1 MISERSVFYPTL
13 EQKFSR
19 KLYNHAYI
27 FSLDLLRRLS
37 RTQNTVFCGRILL
50 FLAKFFPFS
59 ERSGLNIISEFNL
72 DNTTVFSSQVG
83 DNFTGKE
90 DGEIST
96 KNDKMDVTDEP
107 DSKKIRIEE
116 DERDLNIDYALYSK
130 FWQLQDFFR
139 NPIQCYEKSKWLLFS
154 KHAKDVFA
162 IFKSFKLDSISG
174 KKKYQRGPTSDIET
188 TLEHSKKNGT
198 SVSSYEN
205 HTKQEQ
211 QSQDYFAK
219 YLTNQNL
226 LQLQLSDS
234 NFRRYILV
242 QFLILFQYLKSAVKF
257 KNDSQVLTDDQSRWV
272 SDVTEQAYVL
282 IDETPPNGPEFAKA
296 VKHILKR
303 EEQWNAWKND
313 GCPALGKEIS
323 KPSESVLSEEGAK
336 ENSVTSKGKTK
347 YRLI

>member
-1 MISERSVFYPTL
+1 M
-13 EQKFSR
+13 
-19 KLYNHAYI
+19 
-27 FSLDLLRRLS
+27 LRRLS

-72 DNTTVFSSQVG
+72 DNTTVFTSQG
-83 DNFTGKE
+83 LQNAGGKE
-90 DGEIST
+90 EGE
-96 KNDKMDVTDEP
+96 MDVDDETDR
-107 DSKKIRIEE
+107 KKIHIEE
-116 DERDLNIDYALYSK
+116 DGRDLNIDYALYSK

-174 KKKYQRGPTSDIET
+174 KKKYQRGPSSIAENNIAQS
-188 TLEHSKKNGT
+188 SKRNGHELSNDEIRSKT
-198 SVSSYEN
+198 D
-205 HTKQEQ
+205 Q
-211 QSQDYFAK
+211 QAQDYFAK

-257 KNDSQVLTDDQSRWV
+257 KSESQVLTDEQSRWV
-272 SDVTEQAYVL
+272 SEYTDQAYIL
-282 IDETPPNGPEFAKA
+282 IDETPPNGPDFSKA

-303 EEQWNAWKND
+303 EEQWNAWKNE
-313 GCPALGKEIS
+313 GCPALGKDLPKSTDPVQAEETRDTNATLEGKIMSHYHVSNKEI
-323 KPSESVLSEEGAK
+323 
-336 ENSVTSKGKTK
+336 
-347 YRLI
+347 LILCHMIDNTIDHC

>member
-1 MISERSVFYPTL
+1 M
-13 EQKFSR
+13 
-19 KLYNHAYI
+19 
-27 FSLDLLRRLS
+27 LRRLS

-72 DNTTVFSSQVG
+72 DNTTVFSSNV
-83 DNFTGKE
+83 TGIYGAKE
-90 DGEIST
+90 DGEISSI
-96 KNDKMDVTDEP
+96 KEKMDVDNESE
-107 DSKKIRIEE
+107 SKRIKIEE
-116 DERDLNIDYALYSK
+116 DEKDLNIDYALYSK

-174 KKKYQRGPTSDIET
+174 KKKYQRGTSSVMENVSID
-188 TLEHSKKNGT
+188 SKNRNGFSAST
-198 SVSSYEN
+198 DESQC
-205 HTKQEQ
+205 KPEQ

-242 QFLILFQYLKSAVKF
+242 QFLILFQYLQSAVKF
-257 KNDSQVLTDDQSRWV
+257 KNESQVLTDDQSKWV
-272 SDVTEQAYVL
+272 AEFTEQSYAL
-282 IDETPPNGPEFAKA
+282 IEETPPNGANFSKA

-313 GCPALGKEIS
+313 GCPALGKDFS
-323 KPSESVLSEEGAK
+323 KPDSVEAEEGTK
-336 ENSVTSKGKTK
+336 ENNSTTKGKIIQM
-347 YRLI
+347 LV

>member
-1 MISERSVFYPTL
+1 MINILNIS
-13 EQKFSR
+13 
-19 KLYNHAYI
+19 
-27 FSLDLLRRLS
+27 DLLRRLS

-72 DNTTVFSSQVG
+72 DNTTVFSSSLS
-83 DNFTGKE
+83 GKE
-90 DGEIST
+90 DGEIGST
-96 KNDKMDVTDEP
+96 KERMDIDNDSDKVI
-107 DSKKIRIEE
+107 KIDE
-116 DERDLNIDYALYSK
+116 DEKDLNIDYALYSK

-139 NPIQCYEKSKWLLFS
+139 NPIQCYEKSKWLQFS

-174 KKKYQRGPTSDIET
+174 KKRNEKESSTQIESSHQKSRNNHNT
-188 TLEHSKKNGT
+188 T
-198 SVSSYEN
+198 EN
-205 HTKQEQ
+205 NQNRQEP
-211 QSQDYFAK
+211 STQDYFAK

-257 KNDSQVLTDDQSRWV
+257 KNEMQILSDDQSKWV
-272 SDVTEQAYVL
+272 SDYTEQAYSL
-282 IDETPPNGPEFAKA
+282 INETPPNGQEFAKA

-313 GCPALGKEIS
+313 GCPSLNKDFSKSTEVNQANGVKEG
-323 KPSESVLSEEGAK
+323 EGAK
-336 ENSVTSKGKTK
+336 GKNNCNN
-347 YRLI
+347 I

>member
-1 MISERSVFYPTL
+1 M
-13 EQKFSR
+13 
-19 KLYNHAYI
+19 
-27 FSLDLLRRLS
+27 
-37 RTQNTVFCGRILL
+37 FCGRILL

-72 DNTTVFSSQVG
+72 DNTTVFSTNVNYG
-83 DNFTGKE
+83 VKE
-90 DGEIST
+90 DGEISSI
-96 KNDKMDVTDEP
+96 KEKMDVDNES
-107 DSKKIRIEE
+107 DSKRIRIEE
-116 DERDLNIDYALYSK
+116 DEKNLNIDYALYSK

-174 KKKYQRGPTSDIET
+174 KKKYQRGTSSVVENASID
-188 TLEHSKKNGT
+188 SKNSNGISAST
-198 SVSSYEN
+198 DESQS
-205 HTKQEQ
+205 KPEQ

-242 QFLILFQYLKSAVKF
+242 QFLILFQYLQSAVKF
-257 KNDSQVLTDDQSRWV
+257 KNESQVLTDDQLKWV
-272 SDVTEQAYVL
+272 AEFTEQSYAL
-282 IDETPPNGPEFAKA
+282 IEETPPNGADFAKA

-303 EEQWNAWKND
+303 EQQWNAWKND
-313 GCPALGKEIS
+313 GCPALGAS
-323 KPSESVLSEEGAK
+323 SVQADEGAK
-336 ENSVTSKGKTK
+336 ENNATAKGKI
-347 YRLI
+347 LNEL